1 MIIKL
6 AKTLKIKITIPKIRP
21 LFLVQFIKTLS
32 KENADML
39 NPIIE
44 IIDVFRVSQKKLYL
58 SGKGSGIINA
68 KITTVKSGTVIKN
81 MFHMKSLVSL

>member
-1 MIIKL
+1 M
-6 AKTLKIKITIPKIRP
+6 
-21 LFLVQFIKTLS
+21 QFIKTLS

-68 KITTVKSGTVIKN
+68 KITTVKSGTVIKKYVPHEIACIFVDYN
-81 MFHMKSLVSL
+81 LVSNS